1 MRPHYITPPPEEVLP
16 LFAQP
21 AARRT
26 DPETSHQAAVKAKA
40 FAGRHAAAILE
51 ALRAGPAGQTE
62 IAKRCGLLPH
72 QCGKRLSELCRTGDV
87 ALTGRWVVNGGGCRE
102 REWQVTAA
110 SR

>member
-1 MRPHYITPPPEEVLP
+1 MSDYYPQAEAVLP

-26 DPETSHQAAVKAKA
+26 DPETSHQAAVKAKS

-62 IAKRCGLLPH
+62 IAARCSLLPH
-72 QCGKRLSELCRTGDV
+72 QTNKRLSELCRDGYV
-87 ALTGRWVVNGGGCRE
+87 VLTGRMVTNVNGGRE